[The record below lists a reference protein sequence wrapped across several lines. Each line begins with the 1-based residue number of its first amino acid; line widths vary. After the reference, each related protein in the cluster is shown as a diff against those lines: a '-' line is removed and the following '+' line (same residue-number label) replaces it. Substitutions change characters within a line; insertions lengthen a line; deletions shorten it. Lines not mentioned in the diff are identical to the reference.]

1 MVVQGCPERIAKAA
15 HARVK
20 AVKAQKQRER
30 VEESYQAGNPLAAEP
45 DKNRTIQR
53 FQALPGVD
61 HSIAIK
67 LAQGEAPEAMGLN
80 ADVRLG
86 AERIQG
92 RTTDFVGVAFLDY
105 ARAAAGCVARVI
117 FRNGQ
122 PQGSGFLISDRLFLT
137 NNHVISSQKDA
148 EDFLL
153 EFNYE
158 IDIQGRT
165 RPVIRFALAPN
176 IFFLTNSEDDLDYT
190 VVAVGERDTGVG
202 DLKDFGF
209 CPLQSTSDKHVLG
222 EFVNIIQHPDG
233 DYKQVVLRENQ
244 LVTRLDKV
252 LHYVADTSPGSS
264 GSPVFNDQ
272 WEAVALHHW
281 GEPYRE
287 VTDTTGR
294 VVSKEVNEGIR
305 ISAIVHDLKQAL
317 SSLQLAQVPLL
328 ESALGHSFR
337 YPSRV
342 TMISDLSSAGIQPNP
357 NLNQA
362 DIEHRDGLAN
372 QTEKTSQRSDAMHH
386 FPATR
391 ANSDGSVTLT
401 IPVEI
406 TVRIPGLNGSS
417 PSSTASDSLELRGAE
432 AVAPDPNY
440 ANRQGYDSNFLPGFT
455 LPIPQVTSRAL
466 GEPARLL
473 KPTPGADPHELKYEH
488 FSIVMNRTRKMA
500 YITAANIDGQRSR
513 TVTRKTGRVTHG
525 GTVGRS
531 SRLPS
536 ESIEGAEASEKWYID
551 QRIDEDAQTNQSLF
565 SNQRPT
571 RIFDRGHQVRRE
583 DPVWGSDEAAER
595 ANADTFHFTNCCPQE
610 SRFNQQQQFW
620 QGIETYVLEN
630 AREEDARV
638 CVYTGPVFTASDPKY
653 RDVRVPLKF
662 FKVIARSDRG
672 KLKATAF
679 LADQSELLT
688 RLPERLSSK
697 GASEAFSDLGRVREY
712 QTTVEEIEEITGLD
726 FGILRTHDTFGQAES
741 LPSQLLPLEA
751 FTDIRLS

>member
-1 MVVQGCPERIAKAA
+1 MVSQEVKPLVVQGCPERIAKAA

-20 AVKAQKQRER
+20 AVKTQKQRER
-30 VEESYQAGNPLAAEP
+30 VEESYQAGNLLAAEP
-45 DKNRTIQR
+45 DENRTIQR

-61 HSIAIK
+61 RSIAIK
-67 LAQGEAPEAMGLN
+67 LAHGEDPEKMGLN
-80 ADVRLG
+80 ADARLG

-92 RTTDFVGVAFLDY
+92 RTTDFVSVAFLDY
-105 ARAAAGCVARVI
+105 ARAAAGCVARVL

-137 NNHVISSQKDA
+137 NNHVISSQQDA

-158 IDIQGRT
+158 VDMQGRT
-165 RPVIRFALAPN
+165 RPVTRFALAPN
-176 IFFLTNSEDDLDYT
+176 IFFLTNSENDLDYT

-202 DLKDFGF
+202 ELKDFGF

-222 EFVNIIQHPDG
+222 EFVNIIQHPEG

-287 VTDTTGR
+287 VTDTAGR

-305 ISAIVHDLKQAL
+305 ISAIVYDLEQAL
-317 SSLQLAQVPLL
+317 GNLQSVQIPLL
-328 ESALGHSFR
+328 ESALRHNFR
-337 YPSRV
+337 YPSRAIV
-342 TMISDLSSAGIQPNP
+342 VSESSSA
-357 NLNQA
+357 
-362 DIEHRDGLAN
+362 DGKYTQNWDGSRN
-372 QTEKTSQRSDAMHH
+372 QTEKTSKRSDPMTSL
-386 FPATR
+386 PATR

-401 IPVEI
+401 IPLEI

-417 PSSTASDSLELRGAE
+417 PPSTFSDSIEPRGAE
-432 AVAPDPNY
+432 AVTPDPDY
-440 ANRQGYDSNFLPGFT
+440 ANRQGYDPNFLTGFT
-455 LPIPQVTSRAL
+455 LPIPQVTNRAL

-473 KPTPGADPHELKYEH
+473 RPMSGADPYELKYEH
-488 FSIVMNRTRKMA
+488 FSIVMNGTRKMA
-500 YITAANIDGQRSR
+500 YITAVNIDGQRSR
-513 TVTRKTGRVTHG
+513 TVTRKTGRVSDG
-525 GTVGRS
+525 GASGRS
-531 SRLPS
+531 SRRPS
-536 ESIEGAEASEKWYID
+536 ESVEGAEASEKWYID

-583 DPVWGSDEAAER
+583 DPVWGSDKAAER

-620 QGIETYVLEN
+620 QGIENYVLDN

-662 FKVIARSDRG
+662 FKVIARLDRG
-672 KLKATAF
+672 QLKATAF

-726 FGILRTHDTFGQAES
+726 FGVLRTHDTFGKAES

-751 FTDIRLS
+751 FTDIRLG